1 MDEQVV
7 DHTGHQQDDETEP
20 DEEHGL
26 PNLASVLPG
35 LVLPG
40 LSSAPGWLELLH
52 RLETG
57 EPGQVGD
64 TILVAEPAEQ
74 GSDLAAMMNLMVEQ
88 VYRENPGRQ
97 SAGLAICEA
106 DKRKGT
112 FQPLDRQL
120 VDPLL
125 DFPVRMFPCLAQFV
139 EVLVQDVLVGEFP
152 KRLIPKAG
160 QPHPVA
166 PEDVVE
172 GGMDGLEGGAQIL
185 PSLCVGNLRTDGE
198 NLDIH
203 PVVIVGHDFV
213 VSQ

>member
-74 GSDLAAMMNLMVEQ
+74 GRNLTAMMNLMVEQ

-97 SAGLAICEA
+97 SSGLAIGQA
-106 DKRKGT
+106 VKGKGA
-112 FQPLDRQL
+112 FQPLH
-120 VDPLL
+120 
-125 DFPVRMFPCLAQFV
+125 
-139 EVLVQDVLVGEFP
+139 GEFIHRSEEHTSELQSRP
-152 KRLIPKAG
+152 HLVCRL
-160 QPHPVA
+160 
-166 PEDVVE
+166 
-172 GGMDGLEGGAQIL
+172 LL
-185 PSLCVGNLRTDGE
+185 
-198 NLDIH
+198 
-203 PVVIVGHDFV
+203 
-213 VSQ
+213 

>member
-74 GSDLAAMMNLMVEQ
+74 GRNLAAMMNLMVEQ
-88 VYRENPGRQ
+88 VYREHPGRQ
-97 SAGLAICEA
+97 SAGLAIGQA
-106 DKRKGT
+106 VKGKGA
-112 FQPLDRQL
+112 FQPLHGEL
-120 VDPLL
+120 IHPLL
-125 DFPVRMFPCLAQFV
+125 DVPVGLFPGLAELV
-139 EVLVQDVLVGEFP
+139 EVLIQDGLIGEFATRHVP
-152 KRLIPKAG
+152 DTGRTD
-160 QPHPVA
+160 PVA
-166 PEDVVE
+166 PLYGSE
-172 GGMDGLEGGAQIL
+172 GG
-185 PSLCVGNLRTDGE
+185 LRG
-198 NLDIH
+198 
-203 PVVIVGHDFV
+203 
-213 VSQ
+213 